1 MLARRQPDLT
11 VCMEQVHKPHN
22 VSAIIRT
29 ADAVG
34 VHEVHAVWPGS
45 RMRTMAS
52 AAAGSNSWVQVKTH
66 RTIGDAVA
74 HLKGQGMQILA
85 THLSDNAVDFREID
99 YTRPTC
105 ILMGQEKTGI
115 TQEALALA
123 DQDIIIPM
131 IGMVQ
136 SLNVSVASAL
146 ILYEAQRQRQMRA
159 CTCVKTACCRKPS
172 NNACCLKAAIRCWRK
187 SQNAKVCPTPT
198 LISKARLKP
207 MLTGG
212 PPCRPQGKRDEGRL
226 LDAVP
231 LSSLTGVGAALS
243 NKLAKINLHTV
254 QDLLLHLPLRYEDR
268 THLYPIGELLPGVYA
283 TVEGEVLNCNI
294 SFGGRRMMTCQI
306 SDGSG
311 ILTMRFFNFNAAMKN
326 SLATG
331 RRVLAYGEAKRGKYG
346 AEMIHPEYRVQ
357 GDLSTPELQE
367 TLTPVYPTTEGVKQ
381 ATLRKLTDQALDL
394 LDTCAIEELL
404 PPELSQ
410 GMMTLPEAL
419 RTLHRP
425 PPTLQLSDL
434 ETGQHP
440 AQRRLILEE
449 LLAHNLSMLALRA
462 GAQRFHA
469 QPLSANDALK
479 NKLLAAL
486 PFKPTGA
493 WARVVAEIERDMA
506 LDVPM
511 MRLVQGDVGSG
522 KTLVAAL
529 AALRAIAHGK
539 QVALMAPTELLAE
552 QHANNFRNWFA
563 PLGIEV
569 GWLAGKQKGK
579 ARLAQQE
586 AIASGQVQMIVGT
599 HAIFQEQ
606 VQFNGLALVIIDE
619 QHRFGVHQRLA
630 LWEKGQQ
637 QGFHPHQL
645 IMTATPIPRTL
656 AMTAY
661 ADLDTSVI
669 DELPPGR
676 TPVTTVAIPDTRR
689 TDIIDR
695 VRHACITEGRQAYWV
710 CTLIEESELLEA
722 QAAEATWEELKLA
735 LPELNVGLVHGRM
748 KPADKQAVM
757 ASFKQG
763 ELHLLVATTVIEVG
777 VDVPNASL
785 MIIENPERLGL
796 AQLHQLRGRVGR
808 GAVASHC
815 VLLYKT
821 PLSKTAQ
828 IRLQVLRDSNDG
840 FVIAQKDLEIRGPGE
855 LLGTR
860 QTGNAEFKVA
870 DLLRDQAMI
879 PEVQRLARHIHE
891 RYPQQAKALI
901 ERWMPETERY
911 SNA

>member
-1 MLARRQPDLT
+1 M
-11 VCMEQVHKPHN
+11 K
-22 VSAIIRT
+22 
-29 ADAVG
+29 
-34 VHEVHAVWPGS
+34 
-45 RMRTMAS
+45 
-52 AAAGSNSWVQVKTH
+52 
-66 RTIGDAVA
+66 
-74 HLKGQGMQILA
+74 
-85 THLSDNAVDFREID
+85 
-99 YTRPTC
+99 
-105 ILMGQEKTGI
+105 
-115 TQEALALA
+115 
-123 DQDIIIPM
+123 
-131 IGMVQ
+131 
-136 SLNVSVASAL
+136 
-146 ILYEAQRQRQMRA
+146 
-159 CTCVKTACCRKPS
+159 
-172 NNACCLKAAIRCWRK
+172 
-187 SQNAKVCPTPT
+187 
-198 LISKARLKP
+198 
-207 MLTGG
+207 
-212 PPCRPQGKRDEGRL
+212 GRL

-231 LSSLTGVGAALS
+231 LSSLTGVGASQSA
-243 NKLAKINLHTV
+243 KLAKLGLHTV
-254 QDLLLHLPLRYEDR
+254 QDLLFHFPLRYEDR
-268 THLYPIGELLPGVYA
+268 TQLSTISDLLPGVYA
-283 TVEGEVLNCNI
+283 TVEAEVLNCNI
-294 SFGGRRMMTCQI
+294 VFGRKRMMVCQL
-306 SDGSG
+306 SDGTG
-311 ILTMRFFNFNAAMKN
+311 VLTLRFFNFNAGMKN
-326 SLATG
+326 NLAHG
-331 RRVLAYGEAKRGKYG
+331 RRVLAYGEVKRGQYG

-357 GDLSTPELQE
+357 GDLETTELQE
-367 TLTPVYPTTEGVKQ
+367 TLTPVYPTTEGVRQ
-381 ATLRKLTDQALDL
+381 ATLRKLTDQALEV
-394 LDTCAIEELL
+394 LDTCPVAELL
-404 PPELSQ
+404 PVELSQ
-410 GMMTLPEAL
+410 GLMSLPEAI

-425 PPTLQLSDL
+425 PPSLQLTVL
-434 ETGQHP
+434 ESGKHP

-462 GAQRFHA
+462 GAQRYR
-469 QPLSANDALK
+469 
-479 NKLLAAL
+479 AL
-486 PFKPTGA
+486 PLDAKDKLKTQFLRSLPFTPTA
-493 WARVVAEIERDMA
+493 AQNRVVAEIERDLA
-506 LDVPM
+506 LDIPM

-529 AALRAIAHGK
+529 AALRAISHGQ
-539 QVALMAPTELLAE
+539 QVAMMAPTELLAE

-563 PLGIEV
+563 PLGIDV

-586 AIASGQVQMIVGT
+586 AIANGQVPMVVGT

-606 VQFNGLALVIIDE
+606 VQFKNLALVIIDE

-689 TDIIDR
+689 GDIIDR
-695 VRHACITEGRQAYWV
+695 VRHACTQEGRQAYWV

-722 QAAEATWEELKLA
+722 QAAEATWEELKTS
-735 LPELNVGLVHGRM
+735 LPELKVALVHGRM
-748 KPADKQAVM
+748 KPQEKQAVM
-757 ASFKQG
+757 LSFKQG
-763 ELHLLVATTVIEVG
+763 DVDLLVATTVIEVG

-815 VLLYKT
+815 VLLYKA

-828 IRLQVLRDSNDG
+828 VRLQVLRDSNDG

-870 DLLRDQAMI
+870 DLLRDQALI
-879 PEVQRLARHIHE
+879 PEVQRIARHIHE
-891 RYPQQAKALI
+891 YFPEQAAALI
-901 ERWMPETERY
+901 ERWMPETEKY

>member
-1 MLARRQPDLT
+1 M
-11 VCMEQVHKPHN
+11 K
-22 VSAIIRT
+22 
-29 ADAVG
+29 
-34 VHEVHAVWPGS
+34 
-45 RMRTMAS
+45 
-52 AAAGSNSWVQVKTH
+52 
-66 RTIGDAVA
+66 
-74 HLKGQGMQILA
+74 
-85 THLSDNAVDFREID
+85 
-99 YTRPTC
+99 
-105 ILMGQEKTGI
+105 
-115 TQEALALA
+115 
-123 DQDIIIPM
+123 
-131 IGMVQ
+131 
-136 SLNVSVASAL
+136 
-146 ILYEAQRQRQMRA
+146 
-159 CTCVKTACCRKPS
+159 
-172 NNACCLKAAIRCWRK
+172 
-187 SQNAKVCPTPT
+187 
-198 LISKARLKP
+198 
-207 MLTGG
+207 
-212 PPCRPQGKRDEGRL
+212 GRL

-231 LSSLTGVGAALS
+231 LSALTGVGAS
-243 NKLAKINLHTV
+243 QSSKLAKIGLHTV

-268 THLYPIGELLPGVYA
+268 TQLYPIGELLPGVYA
-283 TVEGEVLNCNI
+283 TVEGEVLNSSI
-294 SFGGRRMMTCQI
+294 TFGGRRMMTCQI
-306 SDGSG
+306 SDGTG

-346 AEMIHPEYRVQ
+346 AEMIHPEYRIQ
-357 GDLSTPELQE
+357 GDQSAPAVQE

-381 ATLRKLTDQALDL
+381 ATLRKLTDQALEL
-394 LDTCAIEELL
+394 LETCAIAELL
-404 PPELSQ
+404 PPELAQ
-410 GMMTLPEAL
+410 GMMNLPEAL

-425 PPTLQLSDL
+425 PPSMQLVDL
-434 ETGQHP
+434 ESGKHP
-440 AQRRLILEE
+440 AQHRLILEE

-462 GAQRFHA
+462 GAQRYHA
-469 QPLSANDALK
+469 QPLTANDTLK
-479 NKLLAAL
+479 ETLLAAL
-486 PFKPTGA
+486 PFRPTSA
-493 WARVVAEIERDMA
+493 QNRVVAEIEQDMGQ
-506 LDVPM
+506 DFPM

-529 AALRAIAHGK
+529 AALRAIANGK

-552 QHANNFRNWFA
+552 QHATNFTAWFE
-563 PLGIEV
+563 PLGIQV

-579 ARLAQQE
+579 ARIAQQD
-586 AIASGQVQMIVGT
+586 AIASGQVQMVVGT
-599 HAIFQEQ
+599 HAIFQEH

-676 TPVTTVAIPDTRR
+676 TPVTTVAIADTRR
-689 TDIIDR
+689 NEIIER
-695 VRHACITEGRQAYWV
+695 VRNACISEGRQAYWV
-710 CTLIEESELLEA
+710 CTLIEESDLLEA
-722 QAAEATWEELKLA
+722 QAAQATWEELSVA
-735 LPELNVGLVHGRM
+735 LPELKIGLVHGRM
-748 KPADKQAVM
+748 KPQEKQSVM
-757 ASFKQG
+757 QAFKQG

-815 VLLYKT
+815 VLLYKS

-828 IRLQVLRDSNDG
+828 LRLQVLRDSNDG

-870 DLLRDQAMI
+870 DLMRDQALI
-879 PEVQRLARHIHE
+879 PEVQRIARHIHD
-891 RYPQQAKALI
+891 RYPEQAAALI